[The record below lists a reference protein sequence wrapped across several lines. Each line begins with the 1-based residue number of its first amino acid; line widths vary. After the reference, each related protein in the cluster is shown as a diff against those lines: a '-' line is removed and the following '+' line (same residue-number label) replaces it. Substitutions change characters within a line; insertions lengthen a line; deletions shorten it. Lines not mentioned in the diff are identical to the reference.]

1 MAQEKKEIFMKII
14 VSVILAVFLSWGV
27 ARGADL
33 EKDFKR
39 TGQHESLIN
48 SWQVFGGKTTAQRWS
63 GLVEVIVSGFGV
75 NVPAAG
81 VLEDAFYPILPA
93 DPDVPFNAPG
103 ALPPSGLHLSF
114 TGCSAAAECG
124 APRIESFLVY
134 VDDVGFVEPP
144 ATTIQAFLKVIP
156 YSPEH
161 VYRIVIDIGA
171 FPRFLT
177 LGHGDGGV
185 SDNNGFFGLQ
195 LFSVEKSKKGRK

>member
-1 MAQEKKEIFMKII
+1 M
-14 VSVILAVFLSWGV
+14 
-27 ARGADL
+27 
-33 EKDFKR
+33 
-39 TGQHESLIN
+39 
-48 SWQVFGGKTTAQRWS
+48 
-63 GLVEVIVSGFGV
+63 

-81 VLEDAFYPILPA
+81 VLEDTFYPILPA

-195 LFSVEKSKKGRK
+195 LSASKEARRGENKYGSHN